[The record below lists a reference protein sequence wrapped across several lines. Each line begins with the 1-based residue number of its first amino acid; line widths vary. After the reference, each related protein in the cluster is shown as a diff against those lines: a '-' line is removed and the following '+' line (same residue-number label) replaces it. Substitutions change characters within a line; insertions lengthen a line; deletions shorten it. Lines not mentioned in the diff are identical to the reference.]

1 MNLLNP
7 ILFNGT
13 FVSWANA
20 QFFIYFSVGNY
31 TLFLYQ
37 SIKKQSQFKFMQFN
51 SRSSLLI
58 SKRRE
63 TVDLFLC
70 FIKCCYSNILFA
82 NLIYIL
88 FHCKYWFNSKNTVL
102 YIDSKGENSR
112 KGFMFSLKVLL
123 LGHFKC
129 CKYSIIYWGLCIAY
143 NCTHHFFTGYNWP
156 KIGVHEFMA
165 MQSSPGPKV

>member
-1 MNLLNP
+1 MELLFHEQMP
-7 ILFNGT
+7 
-13 FVSWANA
+13 S
-20 QFFIYFSVGNY
+20 FFIYFSVGNY

-70 FIKCCYSNILFA
+70 FIKCCYSNILFV
-82 NLIYIL
+82 NLIFIL

-112 KGFMFSLKVLL
+112 KGFKLVCMNSWQ
-123 LGHFKC
+123 C
-129 CKYSIIYWGLCIAY
+129 NPAR
-143 NCTHHFFTGYNWP
+143 
-156 KIGVHEFMA
+156 
-165 MQSSPGPKV
+165 GPKFRR